1 MHILQDFLRRLCYTV
16 DNSNNHIK
24 KEDYHACFRNHI
36 ISPQRRKFRIS
47 SQRNSEYTPGF
58 LGKSDD
64 QHQRSSTSKHGTAC
78 YACVPQGSLCKLKDD
93 LGFLVEQVRQADK
106 VVVAAPAY
114 MLGGHT
120 TIKRVLDRLISL
132 VSEYRNFGPADCVI
146 AVSYG
151 FDGWE
156 GMSKEDLVLFAR
168 KFHCNVIGTELMLA
182 TLAGDAV
189 KGENLQKLRRLA
201 SLLENGSKGLP
212 APTSEALECPFCSST
227 ALHIHPDGKIRCC
240 VCAGEGKLVP
250 GENGLKMDYD
260 PSFNHHLTH
269 RSLDIHADYLAEKK
283 QLFLDTRKEIK
294 ELQAKYTDLD
304 WWVRPK
310 KENNA

>member
-1 MHILQDFLRRLCYTV
+1 M
-16 DNSNNHIK
+16 
-24 KEDYHACFRNHI
+24 
-36 ISPQRRKFRIS
+36 
-47 SQRNSEYTPGF
+47 
-58 LGKSDD
+58 
-64 QHQRSSTSKHGTAC
+64 SSTL
-78 YACVPQGSLCKLKDD
+78 P
-93 LGFLVEQVRQADK
+93 
-106 VVVAAPAY
+106 
-114 MLGGHT
+114 
-120 TIKRVLDRLISL
+120 
-132 VSEYRNFGPADCVI
+132 
-146 AVSYG
+146 
-151 FDGWE
+151 
-156 GMSKEDLVLFAR
+156 
-168 KFHCNVIGTELMLA
+168 
-182 TLAGDAV
+182 GDSV

>member
-1 MHILQDFLRRLCYTV
+1 MRVLG
-16 DNSNNHIK
+16 
-24 KEDYHACFRNHI
+24 I
-36 ISPQRRKFRIS
+36 ISSPRRGG
-47 SQRNSEYTPGF
+47 NSELAAKEILNTLPDSWEKAMININD
-58 LGKSDD
+58 LDIK
-64 QHQRSSTSKHGTAC
+64 TCTAC

-182 TLAGDAV
+182 TLPGDSV

-212 APTSEALECPFCSST
+212 ALTSEALECPFCSST

-304 WWVRPK
+304 WWVRPE

>member
-1 MHILQDFLRRLCYTV
+1 MRVLG
-16 DNSNNHIK
+16 
-24 KEDYHACFRNHI
+24 I
-36 ISPQRRKFRIS
+36 ISSPRRGG
-47 SQRNSEYTPGF
+47 NSELAAKEILNTLPDSWEKAMININD
-58 LGKSDD
+58 LDIK
-64 QHQRSSTSKHGTAC
+64 TCTAC

-182 TLAGDAV
+182 TLPGDSV

-201 SLLENGSKGLP
+201 SLLERVCPHRLP
-212 APTSEALECPFCSST
+212 KRWNVRSAPVQPF
-227 ALHIHPDGKIRCC
+227 IFI
-240 VCAGEGKLVP
+240 
-250 GENGLKMDYD
+250 
-260 PSFNHHLTH
+260 LT
-269 RSLDIHADYLAEKK
+269 
-283 QLFLDTRKEIK
+283 
-294 ELQAKYTDLD
+294 
-304 WWVRPK
+304 VRYGAVSAPA
-310 KENNA
+310 KENLSLEKTASKWITILLSTTT